1 MFTNQIKI
9 MLYVD
14 NVEESAAFWQSVG
27 FYEFERQEM
36 DGTLIVEIGLS
47 ATAESRLV
55 LYDRTFIEKHSPE
68 VALNSPSIMFSS
80 DNIVSLY
87 KKMQELG
94 VTLGDLVKLGEEM
107 VFNFADNDGN
117 YFAVSGK

>member
-14 NVEESAAFWQSVG
+14 HVEESASFWKSLG

-36 DGTLIVEIGLS
+36 DGTLIVEIGPS
-47 ATAESRLV
+47 KDAESRFV
-55 LYDRTFIEKHSPE
+55 LYDRKFIEAHSPE
-68 VALNSPSIMFSS
+68 VALNSPSIMFAS
-80 DNIVSLY
+80 DDIISLY
-87 KKMQELG
+87 KKMQEQK
-94 VTLGDLVKLGEEM
+94 VVMGDLVQLGEEM
-107 VFNFADNDGN
+107 VFNFSDNDGN

>member
-27 FYEFERQEM
+27 FHEFERQEM

-80 DNIVSLY
+80 DDIVSLY

-94 VTLGDLVKLGEEM
+94 VTLGDLMKLGEEM

>member
-14 NVEESAAFWQSVG
+14 NVEESASFWQSVG
-27 FYEFERQEM
+27 FHEFERQEM

-80 DNIVSLY
+80 DDIVSLY

>member
-14 NVEESAAFWQSVG
+14 DVEGSAEFWKSLG

-36 DGTLIVEIGLS
+36 EGTLIVEIGLS
-47 ATAESRLV
+47 ESAESRFV
-55 LYDRTFIEKHSPE
+55 LYDRKFIETHSPE
-68 VALNSPSIMFSS
+68 VALNSPSIMFAS
-80 DNIVSLY
+80 DDIVALY
-87 KKMQELG
+87 KRLQEQG
-94 VTLGDLVKLGEEM
+94 VVMGDLVKLGEEM
-107 VFNFADNDGN
+107 VFNFSDNDGN

>member
-27 FYEFERQEM
+27 FHEFERQEM

-47 ATAESRLV
+47 ASSESRLV
-55 LYDRTFIEKHSPE
+55 LYDRVFIETHSPE

-80 DNIVSLY
+80 DDIVSLY
-87 KKMQELG
+87 KNMQEQG

-107 VFNFADNDGN
+107 VFNFSDNDGN

>member
-27 FYEFERQEM
+27 FHEFERQEM

-68 VALNSPSIMFSS
+68 VALNSPIDLCFLVTILCLCIKRCR
-80 DNIVSLY
+80 NW
-87 KKMQELG
+87 ELRW
-94 VTLGDLVKLGEEM
+94 EI
-107 VFNFADNDGN
+107 
-117 YFAVSGK
+117 